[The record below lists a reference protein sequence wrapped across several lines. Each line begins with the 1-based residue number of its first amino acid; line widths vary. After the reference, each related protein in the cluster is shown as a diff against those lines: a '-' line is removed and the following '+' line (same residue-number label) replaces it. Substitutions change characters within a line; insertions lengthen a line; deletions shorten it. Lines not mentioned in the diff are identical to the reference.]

1 MTKLPHNLLR
11 PPSAYIDGQIK
22 KVFAKSGFGG
32 VPLWTESG
40 CTIFVNTQAIT
51 IEASREGGLAVD
63 LQFEEVDGVPLI
75 WLELAIDNAQSGEQ
89 HNVCVFLNILDDQS
103 ILCLQALP
111 YQRWIV
117 IHWYDENREYAG
129 SSAVEWLP
137 DNQKKVKTVSEQARE
152 VIERTG
158 GGDFEEA
165 INRVRETRPL
175 S

>member
-1 MTKLPHNLLR
+1 MAKLPENLLR
-11 PPSAYIDGQIK
+11 PPSAYIDEQIK
-22 KVFAKSGFGG
+22 KVFTSSGFGG

-40 CTIFVNTQAIT
+40 CTIFVNTRASI
-51 IEASREGGLAVD
+51 IEASQGGGISIE

-75 WLELAIDNAQSGEQ
+75 WLELMIADQSGEQ
-89 HNVCVFLNILDDQS
+89 HDVCVFLNILDDQS
-103 ILCLQALP
+103 VLCLQALP

-117 IHWYDENREYAG
+117 IHWYDDNREYSG
-129 SSAVEWLP
+129 SYAVEWVP
-137 DNQKKVKTVSEQARE
+137 EKQAGVRRVTEQARE

-165 INRVRETRPL
+165 INQVKESHPQ